1 MAEASYMV
9 KITVGNNVQ
18 RSTVIVPSTQTLR
31 KTLED
36 AGVDYTKGMT
46 TLDGST
52 LGAGELDKS
61 FGDMGIKEKA
71 FLLNVVKADNAIIA

>member
-1 MAEASYMV
+1 MAEAYMV

-71 FLLNVVKADNAIIA
+71 FLLNVVKAD